1 MNKNRLEAFSD
12 GVIAIIITIM
22 VLELKLPHDP
32 TWQTYL
38 EAFPI
43 FISYGLSFVLVGL
56 YWSTHHHLFHLV
68 QKVDNKTLWMNM
80 FALFWQS
87 LIPFTTATMGENK
100 FTRITVMAYAFVL
113 AMSTVAHILLV
124 NTLAKLHG
132 HNSALSIDTKID
144 RRKGYL
150 TLGTNT
156 LAIFIAFIGFPKI
169 AFALIA
175 LVAMLWFLP
184 TRIIDNI

>member
-22 VLELKLPHDP
+22 VLELKVPHNP

-38 EAFPI
+38 DAFPI

-68 QKVDNKTLWMNM
+68 HKVDNKILWMNM
-80 FALFWQS
+80 LVLFWQS

-100 FTRITVMAYAFVL
+100 FTNITVMSYAFVL
-113 AMSTVAHILLV
+113 TMSSISHIFLV
-124 NTLAKLHG
+124 NSLIKLHG
-132 HNSALSIDTKID
+132 QNSSLALYSKKNNKT
-144 RRKGYL
+144 GYL
-150 TLGTNT
+150 TLATNIS
-156 LAIFIAFIGFPKI
+156 AFFIALIGFPKI
-169 AFALIA
+169 AFILIA
-175 LVAMLWFLP
+175 LVALLWFLP
-184 TRIIDNI
+184 AKITDSI